1 MTIYSAFSFEK
12 SELWPLLVEKTINTG
27 ITTESVG
34 TITDEFLKAL
44 KSWFNVRDRTF
55 IGKTF
60 FLKTVN
66 NKSRMLRFCL
76 IVCRF
81 CMMFVHTLVLEERV

>member
-44 KSWFNVRDRTF
+44 KS
-55 IGKTF
+55 
-60 FLKTVN
+60 
-66 NKSRMLRFCL
+66 
-76 IVCRF
+76 
-81 CMMFVHTLVLEERV
+81 